1 MFMKNQRAF
10 TLIEM
15 LIVIALLAILAQI
28 AVPAFQDFIEH
39 NQQQALSDQIA
50 RAVHHARAH
59 AVTHRVRVELCGS
72 RDGVSCHS
80 DWSQG
85 WLMREINKTSPLAIT
100 RLNTDKQRLKWS
112 GFQTKIQFH
121 SNGISP
127 IGNGRFYS
135 CHKQRISWQ
144 LILNRQGRLR
154 TASSSENEAEAT
166 RCI

>member
-15 LIVIALLAILAQI
+15 LIVVALLAILAQI
-28 AVPAFQDFIEH
+28 AVPAFQDFVER
-39 NQQQALSDQIA
+39 NKQQALADQVA
-50 RAVHHARAH
+50 RAVQHARAY

-85 WLMREINKTSPLAIT
+85 WLLREINQTSPLAIT

-121 SNGISP
+121 GNGISP
-127 IGNGRFYS
+127 ISNGRFYS

-154 TASSSENEAEAT
+154 AANNSENEAEAA
-166 RCI
+166 RCS